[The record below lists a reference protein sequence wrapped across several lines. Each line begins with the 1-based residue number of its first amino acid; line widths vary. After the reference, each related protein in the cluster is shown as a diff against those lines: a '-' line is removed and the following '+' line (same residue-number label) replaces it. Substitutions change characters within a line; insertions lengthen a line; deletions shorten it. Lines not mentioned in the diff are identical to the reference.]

1 MCVHLPLLLKLFIVF
16 GIVFGILFGIVFGIV
31 GIRWYTAVSL
41 CITVLFVIY

>member
-1 MCVHLPLLLKLFIVF
+1 MCVHLPLLLKLF
-16 GIVFGILFGIVFGIV
+16 IVFGILFGIVFGIV